1 MKCPHCDTAFHEDED
16 SWADNTVIVPQREE
30 GPYWVSET
38 VDCPECAQ
46 VIVFLGTSKSESE
59 TPTNRRMIYPSSVVP
74 KVSTDVPEALRLD
87 YIEAHQVWPI
97 SAKCSAAMSRRILQS
112 ILREQGYNDKNLH
125 DQIQKIL
132 AEMDPDKILPS
143 GLDSLIKAVHK
154 FGNFSA
160 HPITDTTTLQIINV
174 DPAEAEWC
182 IDIIGDLFDH
192 FYVRPAMAAKR
203 LCDLDQKLQQA
214 GIAPIGP

>member
-1 MKCPHCDTAFHEDED
+1 
-16 SWADNTVIVPQREE
+16 
-30 GPYWVSET
+30 
-38 VDCPECAQ
+38 
-46 VIVFLGTSKSESE
+46 
-59 TPTNRRMIYPSSVVP
+59 MIYPSSVVP

-97 SAKCSAAMSRRILQS
+97 SAKGSAAMSRRILQS

-143 GLDSLIKAVHK
+143 GLHSLIKAVHK

-182 IDIIGDLFDH
+182 IDIIGDLFDP
-192 FYVRPAMAAKR
+192 FLCQARNGCQEAVRPRPETAASWHSPYWPMNR
-203 LCDLDQKLQQA
+203 QFRVF
-214 GIAPIGP
+214 PY